1 MQNAQNT
8 FYITL
13 RNRLVA
19 LNPSRT
25 IYLRGITRPGI
36 LVESNELVVAQ
47 PPSDVFVLRWIGLHN
62 DPYLSDVMLQM
73 ECEIAYM
80 TEGTAGNLGMDRG
93 AMLTEM
99 DAELM
104 SLLQPNT
111 AQKINYASTPAVPMV
126 CPVSLQCRCLV
137 KKSRGS
143 NEHNRNR
150 SNTTDAADCAQN
162 SCLFRPGE
170 SGCGYSDDF

>member
-13 RNRLVA
+13 RDRLVA
-19 LNPSRT
+19 LNPNRT
-25 IYLRGITRPGI
+25 IYLRGVTRPGI

-47 PPSDVFVLRWIGLHN
+47 SPSDVFVLRWIGLRN
-62 DPYLSDVMLQM
+62 DPYLSDVLVQM

-80 TEGTAGNLGMDRG
+80 TEGTVGNLGMDRG

-104 SLLQPNT
+104 ALLQPNT
-111 AQKINYASTPAVPMV
+111 AQKMNYASAPAVPMETQMFWSEASFQPLKV
-126 CPVSLQCRCLV
+126 VRDRLSRLATVSV
-137 KKSRGS
+137 FSY
-143 NEHNRNR
+143 EE
-150 SNTTDAADCAQN
+150 
-162 SCLFRPGE
+162 PGE
-170 SGCGYSDDF
+170 Q

>member
-19 LNPSRT
+19 LNPNRT

-36 LVESNELVVAQ
+36 LVESNEFVVAQ
-47 PPSDVFVLRWIGLHN
+47 PPSNVFVMRWIGLHN
-62 DPYLSDVMLQM
+62 DPYLSDVLLQM

-80 TEGTAGNLGMDRG
+80 TEGSTGNLGMDRG
-93 AMLTEM
+93 AMLTQM

-111 AQKINYASTPAVPMV
+111 VQKTNYAPAPAVPMETQIFWSEASFQPLKV
-126 CPVSLQCRCLV
+126 ERDRLSRIATVSV
-137 KKSRGS
+137 FSY
-143 NEHNRNR
+143 EE
-150 SNTTDAADCAQN
+150 
-162 SCLFRPGE
+162 PGE
-170 SGCGYSDDF
+170 Q

>member
-13 RNRLVA
+13 RNRLAA

-36 LVESNELVVAQ
+36 LVESNELVTPQ
-47 PPSDVFVLRWIGLHN
+47 PRSDVFVLRWTGLKN
-62 DPYLSDVMLQM
+62 DPYLPEILLQM
-73 ECEIAYM
+73 QCEIEYM

-93 AMLTEM
+93 TMLTEM

-104 SLLQPNT
+104 KMLQPAC
-111 AQKINYASTPAVPMV
+111 AQKMSYAQSPATAMETQVFWTEATFG
-126 CPVSLQCRCLV
+126 PVKTERDRLTRTATVSIF
-137 KKSRGS
+137 SY
-143 NEHNRNR
+143 EE
-150 SNTTDAADCAQN
+150 
-162 SCLFRPGE
+162 PGE
-170 SGCGYSDDF
+170 Q

>member
-19 LNPSRT
+19 LNPNRT
-25 IYLRGITRPGI
+25 IYLRGVTRPGI
-36 LVESNELVVAQ
+36 LVESNELVMAQ

-62 DPYLSDVMLQM
+62 DPYLSEVLLQM

-80 TEGTAGNLGMDRG
+80 TEGTVGNLGMDRG

-111 AQKINYASTPAVPMV
+111 AQKMNYASATASPTETQIFWSEATFQ
-126 CPVSLQCRCLV
+126 PVKIERDRLLRTATVSV
-137 KKSRGS
+137 FSY
-143 NEHNRNR
+143 EE
-150 SNTTDAADCAQN
+150 
-162 SCLFRPGE
+162 PGE
-170 SGCGYSDDF
+170 Q

>member
-8 FYITL
+8 FYIAL

-25 IYLRGITRPGI
+25 IYLRGVTRPGI
-36 LVESNELVVAQ
+36 LVESNEFVVAQ
-47 PPSDVFVLRWIGLHN
+47 PPSDVFVLRWTGLHN
-62 DPYLSDVMLQM
+62 DPYLSDVLLQM

-80 TEGTAGNLGMDRG
+80 TEGTVGNLGMDRG
-93 AMLTEM
+93 VMLTEM

-111 AQKINYASTPAVPMV
+111 AQKMNYGPALAVPMETQV
-126 CPVSLQCRCLV
+126 FWSEAGFQPLKVERDRLSRIATVSV
-137 KKSRGS
+137 FSY
-143 NEHNRNR
+143 EE
-150 SNTTDAADCAQN
+150 
-162 SCLFRPGE
+162 PGE
-170 SGCGYSDDF
+170 Q

>member
-19 LNPSRT
+19 LNPNRT
-25 IYLRGITRPGI
+25 VYLRGVTRPGI

-62 DPYLSDVMLQM
+62 DPYLSDVLLQM

-80 TEGTAGNLGMDRG
+80 TEGTSGNLGMDRG

-111 AQKINYASTPAVPMV
+111 AQKMNYAPSAAVPMETQIFWTEASFQPLTV
-126 CPVSLQCRCLV
+126 ERDRLSRIATVSV
-137 KKSRGS
+137 FSY
-143 NEHNRNR
+143 EE
-150 SNTTDAADCAQN
+150 
-162 SCLFRPGE
+162 PGE
-170 SGCGYSDDF
+170 Q

>member
-19 LNPSRT
+19 LNPNRT
-25 IYLRGITRPGI
+25 IYLRGVTRPGI
-36 LVESNELVVAQ
+36 LVESNEFVVVQ

-62 DPYLSDVMLQM
+62 DPYLPDVLLQM

-111 AQKINYASTPAVPMV
+111 AQKTNYSLSPPVPLETQM
-126 CPVSLQCRCLV
+126 
-137 KKSRGS
+137 
-143 NEHNRNR
+143 
-150 SNTTDAADCAQN
+150 
-162 SCLFRPGE
+162 F
-170 SGCGYSDDF
+170 

>member
-1 MQNAQNT
+1 MQNATNT

-13 RNRLVA
+13 RNRLAA

-25 IYLRGITRPGI
+25 IYLRGVTRPGI

-62 DPYLSDVMLQM
+62 DPYLSEVLLQM
-73 ECEIAYM
+73 ECEISYM
-80 TEGTAGNLGMDRG
+80 TEGTTGNLGMDRG

-104 SLLQPNT
+104 SLLWPNT
-111 AQKINYASTPAVPMV
+111 AQKMNYAPATAVPMETQIFWSEATFQ
-126 CPVSLQCRCLV
+126 PVKIERDRLL
-137 KKSRGS
+137 
-143 NEHNRNR
+143 R
-150 SNTTDAADCAQN
+150 SATVSVFTYEE
-162 SCLFRPGE
+162 PGE
-170 SGCGYSDDF
+170 Q

>member
-13 RNRLVA
+13 RNRLVS
-19 LNPSRT
+19 LNPNRT
-25 IYLRGITRPGI
+25 IYLRGVTRPGI
-36 LVESNELVVAQ
+36 LVESNEFVVAQ

-73 ECEIAYM
+73 QCEIAYM
-80 TEGTAGNLGMDRG
+80 TEGTTGNIGMDRG

-111 AQKINYASTPAVPMV
+111 TQKMNYTPMPAIPLETQIFWSEASFQPLKVERDRLSRIAT
-126 CPVSLQCRCLV
+126 VSV
-137 KKSRGS
+137 FSY
-143 NEHNRNR
+143 EE
-150 SNTTDAADCAQN
+150 
-162 SCLFRPGE
+162 PGE
-170 SGCGYSDDF
+170 Q

>member
-19 LNPSRT
+19 LNPNRT
-25 IYLRGITRPGI
+25 IYLRGVTRPGI
-36 LVESNELVVAQ
+36 LVESNEFVVAQ

-62 DPYLSDVMLQM
+62 DPCLSDVMLQM
-73 ECEIAYM
+73 QCEIAYM
-80 TEGTAGNLGMDRG
+80 TEGTPGNLGMDRG

-111 AQKINYASTPAVPMV
+111 AQKMNYTPTPAIPMGTQIFWSEASFQPLKV
-126 CPVSLQCRCLV
+126 ERDRLSRIATVSV
-137 KKSRGS
+137 FSY
-143 NEHNRNR
+143 EE
-150 SNTTDAADCAQN
+150 
-162 SCLFRPGE
+162 PGE
-170 SGCGYSDDF
+170 Q

>member
-1 MQNAQNT
+1 MQSAQNT

-25 IYLRGITRPGI
+25 IYLRGVTRPGI
-36 LVESNELVVAQ
+36 LVEGNELVVAQ

-73 ECEIAYM
+73 QCEIAYM
-80 TEGTAGNLGMDRG
+80 TEGTIANLGMDRG

-111 AQKINYASTPAVPMV
+111 TPKINYAPTPAVPMETQIFWSEASFQPLKV
-126 CPVSLQCRCLV
+126 ERDRLSRIATVSV
-137 KKSRGS
+137 FSY
-143 NEHNRNR
+143 EE
-150 SNTTDAADCAQN
+150 
-162 SCLFRPGE
+162 PGE
-170 SGCGYSDDF
+170 Q